1 MISFN
6 YFYFSEL
13 EKKYILENSI
23 QLLASS
29 KSDYI
34 HRENVITQ
42 STTKFLRE
50 NRSFVLDGFINF
62 RLSKYMQ
69 ILDETVDLAVDK
81 FLIEREYNEFISLL
95 KLYINSKETNA
106 SIIHLIYSKNESVLL
121 DENKNL
127 INTNENVFSA
137 KYLSDISFSSNDY
150 SLNTLLNI
158 VPEKIYIHLVDCI
171 EDEFINTVKLIFEDR
186 VFICNDCPI
195 CNIYKLSD
203 KKFHKLTIKD

>member
-186 VFICNDCPI
+186 LP
-195 CNIYKLSD
+195 YM
-203 KKFHKLTIKD
+203 

>member
-69 ILDETVDLAVDK
+69 ILDE
-81 FLIEREYNEFISLL
+81 
-95 KLYINSKETNA
+95 NS
-106 SIIHLIYSKNESVLL
+106 
-121 DENKNL
+121 
-127 INTNENVFSA
+127 
-137 KYLSDISFSSNDY
+137 
-150 SLNTLLNI
+150 
-158 VPEKIYIHLVDCI
+158 
-171 EDEFINTVKLIFEDR
+171 
-186 VFICNDCPI
+186 
-195 CNIYKLSD
+195 
-203 KKFHKLTIKD
+203 